1 MKIYKIAS
9 IDSNQLS
16 VEIGSLVANSIRQN
30 YSVIYGEDMVT
41 YLMSNDEIKGAIKAC
56 VFRIEDVV
64 EKELGWHWN

>member
-41 YLMSNDEIKGAIKAC
+41 YLMSNDEIKGAIKVC